1 MENLIDIAKKPPS
14 KTLADQVYGQ
24 IRDDIVHG
32 HLLPGSKLKIEP
44 LRARYQIGASPLREA
59 LSRLYS
65 DGFVSSKGQQGFKVM
80 GMTQE
85 DLEDVTNLRVLI
97 ENEAL
102 TQSIINGDDHWE
114 SGVVA
119 AFHRLT
125 KIETTPGEKDMHELE
140 VRNNSFHNALLA
152 ASDSMR
158 LHQFYTTLYD
168 QHKRYRNLARG
179 VTSYKRDIHEE
190 HTALYDAT
198 LAKDIKKATEA
209 NEYHIRKTAEVVIH
223 LKNDEWGF

>member
-1 MENLIDIAKKPPS
+1 MANVIGIANKPPS
-14 KTLADQVYGQ
+14 KTLADQVYRQ

-32 HLLPGSKLKIEP
+32 DLPPGSKLKIEP
-44 LRARYQIGASPLREA
+44 LRTRYQIGASPLREA

-80 GMTQE
+80 EMTRD
-85 DLEDVTNLRVLI
+85 DLEDVTNLRILI
-97 ENEAL
+97 ENKAL
-102 TQSIINGDDHWE
+102 SQSIINGDDHWE

-125 KIETTPGEKDMHELE
+125 KIETTPGEKDIHELE
-140 VRNNSFHNALLA
+140 DRNNSFHNALLA
-152 ASDSMR
+152 ASSSIR

-179 VTSYKRDIHEE
+179 VMPYKRNIHEE
-190 HTALYDAT
+190 HTTIYNAT
-198 LAKDIKKATEA
+198 LEKDIKKATEA
-209 NEYHIRKTAEVVIH
+209 NEYHIRKTAELVIQ
-223 LKNDEWGF
+223 LKNDEWDN